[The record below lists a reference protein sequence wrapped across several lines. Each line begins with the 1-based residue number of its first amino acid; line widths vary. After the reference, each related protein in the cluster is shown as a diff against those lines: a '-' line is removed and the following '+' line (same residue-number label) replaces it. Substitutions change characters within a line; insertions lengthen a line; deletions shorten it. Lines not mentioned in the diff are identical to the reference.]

1 MYQISEIVLKL
12 QQRNYYIKINHLLI
26 LHAILQHCG
35 VAGDKVTDVLHIL
48 SGVKLDSQYKTISK
62 SLTSLGL
69 TDQSVSSLLGIL
81 EMEGN
86 YGKVASYLRCITK
99 TRGEVSEMSTFKID
113 FELIVELQMQMI
125 LMHNFCVFRQHQK
138 PNKVCMSWKSSS
150 VIWTP

>member
-1 MYQISEIVLKL
+1 MYQISEIVLNL
-12 QQRNYYIKINHLLI
+12 QQRNYYIKMNHMLI

-35 VAGDKVTDVLHIL
+35 VAGDKVTDVLHVL

-99 TRGEVSEMSTFKID
+99 TRGEVGEMSAFGVI
-113 FELIVELQMQMI
+113 MI
-125 LMHNFCVFRQHQK
+125 CWLSYQWGWYWCTTILFLG
-138 PNKVCMSWKSSS
+138 SIKSQARSAWVGS
-150 VIWTP
+150 HPQ

>member
-1 MYQISEIVLKL
+1 MYQISEIVFNL
-12 QQRNYYIKINHLLI
+12 QQRNYYIKMNHMLI

-62 SLTSLGL
+62 SLTSQGL

-99 TRGEVSEMSTFKID
+99 TRGEVGEMSAFGVIMNCW
-113 FELIVELQMQMI
+113 LSYQWGVI
-125 LMHNFCVFRQHQK
+125 LMHNYCVFRQHQK
-138 PNKVCMSWKSSS
+138 PSKVCMSWKSSS